1 VRLFLAGEEDRVVE
15 VAKRVDPTK
24 RDRRNL
30 YGMLA
35 EDGYG
40 ENSFPSTS
48 SYSLGTNAQT
58 SWAMNFT

>member
-1 VRLFLAGEEDRVVE
+1 MRLFFASEEDRVVE
-15 VAKRVDPTK
+15 VAKRLNPAE

-35 EDGYG
+35 EDGYV